1 MILSMD
7 AKKRKRL
14 HENAS
19 GYAFILPALCV
30 IGLFFIYPAVQLF
43 GLAFTDYNIMSGAG
57 RYIGITNFKN
67 AFLNSDFLN
76 SLGVT
81 FRLAVFIVPVQT
93 AIALVMAVFVNQKM
107 RGIAFFRTVYFIPAI
122 TSFVAVA
129 IMWKQIY
136 NPTFGLANTLLGF
149 LGFAPM
155 RFLSSKVEA
164 LLCVGIT
171 CIWKSWGYFMVIFV
185 SGLQE
190 IPGEVREAARI
201 DGASAAQEFFF
212 ITIPMVKKITLFVM
226 IITTMDAIKL
236 FIPSFTMTAGGPL
249 GTTDTAVHYIWRQAF
264 RLQQVGPAAAM
275 STVLFVII
283 VLITI
288 VQFKVGNKDNQ

>member
-7 AKKRKRL
+7 GKKRKRL
-14 HENAS
+14 LENAA

-30 IGLFFIYPAVQLF
+30 IGLFFVYPAVRLF
-43 GLAFTDYNIMSGAG
+43 GLAFTDYNIMAGAG
-57 RYIGITNFKN
+57 RYTGIANFKN
-67 AFLNSDFLN
+67 AFLNPDFLN

-93 AIALVMAVFVNQKM
+93 AIALVMAVFVNQRMK
-107 RGIAFFRTVYFIPAI
+107 GIAFFRTVYFIPAI

-164 LLCVGIT
+164 LLCVGVT

-190 IPGEVREAARI
+190 IPGEVREAAKI
-201 DGASAAQEFFF
+201 DGASPIQEFFF
-212 ITIPMVKKITLFVM
+212 VTIPMVKKITLFVM

-283 VLITI
+283 VLITV